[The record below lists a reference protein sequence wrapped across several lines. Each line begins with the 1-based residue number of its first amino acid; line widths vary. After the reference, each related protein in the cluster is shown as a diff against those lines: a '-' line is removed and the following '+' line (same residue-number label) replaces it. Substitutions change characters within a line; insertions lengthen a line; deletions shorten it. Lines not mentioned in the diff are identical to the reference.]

1 MACRNASRDLWR
13 VVFWVSFPFG
23 ILSFVLPIYS
33 RELGATA
40 LEVGALFTVMSLGP
54 VVVRPFLGRALDRWG
69 RRPFLL
75 LGLTAYA
82 VSMLLFT
89 LARTVR
95 TLTLARFI
103 QGWGD
108 AFLWLTAYTI
118 VADLAAEGRRG
129 QEFGLI
135 DEAYYRGAILGS
147 LVGFG
152 VLFALRRVGHSLPE
166 TWPWLFAIYAL
177 SSLVAFWFGWRGVP
191 ETRPQDCAPVESRPL
206 SGQLLALMGIVFA
219 TGASGMMVWPLLM
232 LFLQDSLG
240 AGTEQLAMAY
250 LPAALVSSFL
260 PSRMGRI
267 ADRWGR
273 KGPMIAGL
281 VVGALASALIPSL
294 RSLLLLA
301 LLWLLESI
309 GYCISLPAERAFVAD
324 IAGEDTRGTSYGLY
338 TFAYFLGAAVGP
350 VAGGW
355 LYDAV
360 GRVAPFYL
368 NAVVLLLGALLVGL
382 VLKESR
388 PAEPVSVSPQ
398 QLLSATDEGELP
410 H

>member
-1 MACRNASRDLWR
+1 MTHQKASQHLWR
-13 VVFWVSFPFG
+13 TVFWVSFPFG

-69 RRPFLL
+69 RRPFLI
-75 LGLTAYA
+75 LGLGAYV

-89 LARTVR
+89 LAWTVR
-95 TLTLARFI
+95 TLTLARFT

-118 VADLAAEGRRG
+118 VADLALEEDRG
-129 QEFGLI
+129 HTFGQI

-152 VLFALRRVGHSLPE
+152 VLFAFRRAGYSLSE
-166 TWPWLFAIYAL
+166 TWRWLFALYTL
-177 SSLVAFWFGWRGVP
+177 SALVALWFGWRGVP
-191 ETRPQDCAPVESRPL
+191 ETRPQNCAPVESRPL

-260 PSRMGRI
+260 PSRTGRI

-273 KGPMIAGL
+273 KGPMIVGL
-281 VVGALASALIPSL
+281 VIGALASALIPSL
-294 RSLLLLA
+294 RNLFLLA
-301 LLWLLESI
+301 FLWLLESV

-324 IAGEDTRGTSYGLY
+324 IAGEDTRGISYGLY
-338 TFAYFLGAAVGP
+338 TFAYFLGAMVGP
-350 VAGGW
+350 LAGGW
-355 LYDAV
+355 LYDAI

-368 NAVVLLLGALLVGL
+368 NAGVLGFGALMVGL

-388 PAEPVSVSPQ
+388 PAGVGPAPSSQ
-398 QLLSATDEGELP
+398 ALNR
-410 H
+410 